1 MRSATLP
8 TVEKQVLIRR
18 SFAWNSGLKAE
29 DMIKIRDII
38 LWSLMKVQ
46 EKKASSIM

>member
-1 MRSATLP
+1 MKSATLP
-8 TVEKQVLIRR
+8 TVEKQMLIRG
-18 SFAWNSGLKAE
+18 SFTWNSGLKAE